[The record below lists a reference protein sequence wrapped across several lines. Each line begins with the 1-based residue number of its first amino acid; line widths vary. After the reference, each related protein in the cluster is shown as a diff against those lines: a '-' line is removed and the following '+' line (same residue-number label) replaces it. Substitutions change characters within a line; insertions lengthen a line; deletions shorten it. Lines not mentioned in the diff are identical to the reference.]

1 MKWNQIGVLV
11 LVGVLCFSL
20 TACGT
25 STEPAKTAAEAAPAT
40 VVSDHYAVIQTSMGD
55 ITVQLFNSKVPNT
68 AKNFE
73 TLAQKGFYDNTI
85 FHRVID
91 KFMIQ
96 GGDPTGTGRGGPGYA
111 IKDEFG
117 DGLTFDKPGMLAMA
131 NAGADTGGSQFFITV
146 APTKW
151 LQGKH
156 AIFGQVVNG
165 YDVIEKISKAAV
177 GEGDK
182 PKTDIIITRITITE
196 QQP

>member
-1 MKWNQIGVLV
+1 MKWSQIGVLV

-25 STEPAKTAAEAAPAT
+25 PPEPAKKAT
-40 VVSDHYAVIQTSMGD
+40 VPPVEIEPDHYAVIQTNMGD
-55 ITVQLFNSKVPNT
+55 ITVQLFDSKAPNT

-96 GGDPTGTGRGGPGYA
+96 GGDPTGTGRGGPGYS

-117 DGLTFDKPGMLAMA
+117 EGLNFDKSGMLAMA
-131 NAGADTGGSQFFITV
+131 NAGANTGGSQFFITV

-156 AIFGQVVNG
+156 AIFGQVIAG
-165 YDVIEKISKAAV
+165 YDTVEKISKVPV

-182 PKTDIIITRITITE
+182 PKTDVMITHITITA